1 MIINDRKIN
10 FIILNK
16 NIKFMKDLK
25 NALWINY
32 NQKIE
37 INEIKK
43 KKLNIN

>member
-16 NIKFMKDLK
+16 NNMFKKDLK

-32 NQKIE
+32 N
-37 INEIKK
+37 
-43 KKLNIN
+43 

>member
-10 FIILNK
+10 FMLLNK
-16 NIKFMKDLK
+16 NTKFKKDFK

-37 INEIKK
+37 INEIK
-43 KKLNIN
+43 